1 MTTVFIA
8 GSMNIRKLDPMVK
21 DRIDNIVNS
30 GLDIIVGDA
39 DGADASIQEYLFS
52 KGASNTTVFCSGEK
66 PRNNIGAWPVHA
78 VTTAHAPG
86 SRAFF
91 TAKDLK
97 MAQLADFGLMVWDAK
112 STGTLSNIIELL
124 RRKKKCVVF
133 VNKEKSFKNIADIE
147 QFQQLLDTMSEGAR
161 QKADDKI
168 RLFNKLDAL
177 KHEQARM
184 FA

>member
-8 GSMNIRKLDPMVK
+8 GSMNIRKLDRMVK
-21 DRIDNIVNS
+21 ERIDNIVDS
-30 GLDIIVGDA
+30 GLDIVIGDA

-52 KGASNTTVFCSGEK
+52 KGASKTTVFCSGDK
-66 PRNNIGAWPVHA
+66 PRNNIGAWPVHTV
-78 VTTAHAPG
+78 VTSHAPG

-97 MAQLADFGLMVWDAK
+97 MAQMADFGLMVWDTK

-124 RRKKKCVVF
+124 QRKKKCVVF
-133 VNKEKSFKNIADIE
+133 INKEKSFKNIGDIE
-147 QFQQLLDTMSEGAR
+147 QLEHLLENMSETAR
-161 QKADDKI
+161 QKAEDKI
-168 RLFNKLDAL
+168 HLLSRLDAL
-177 KHEQARM
+177 KHEQSRM

>member
-1 MTTVFIA
+1 MPTVFIA
-8 GSMNIRKLDPMVK
+8 GSMNIRKLDRMVK
-21 DRIDNIVNS
+21 ERIDNILNS
-30 GLDIIVGDA
+30 GLDIVIGDA

-52 KGASNTTVFCSGEK
+52 KGASKATVFCSGDK

-78 VTTAHAPG
+78 VTTSHAPG

-124 RRKKKCVVF
+124 QRKKKCVVF
-133 VNKEKSFKNIADIE
+133 VNKEKSFKNIGDID
-147 QFQQLLDTMSEGAR
+147 QFEHLLESMSESAR
-161 QKADDKI
+161 QKAEDKL
-168 RLFNKLDAL
+168 RLFSKLDAL
-177 KHEQARM
+177 KHEQSRM